1 VPTARCRS
9 ERLRRAAATAA
20 SSNVSVI
27 ETPVN
32 CSTLPRSSAGS
43 TGPVALQ
50 PEALAVVMA
59 DECLKTV
66 EAMII
71 ETHFCQLV
79 INTEEL
85 LLVNFFVLY

>member
-1 VPTARCRS
+1 MPTARCRS

-27 ETPVN
+27 EIPVN
-32 CSTLPRSSAGS
+32 YSTLPRSSAGS

-71 ETHFCQLV
+71 ETHCQLV